1 MDTNLRKKH
10 GALAGWGAPG
20 KCSRTTCRPP
30 VAPGRAGGARTGVQT
45 ISREAETGT
54 LEQEPLLVFAPE
66 APALP
71 ALELCVNFGLFA
83 SREVTRAEIDDL
95 ARELLTKVV
104 CVTIVSE
111 RRYEIGADAE
121 AAVHQLRVLV
131 QPGAL
136 RSDRPDLAE
145 LRGRLLEIT
154 ERWALASITVRNQ
167 QPNTTQEGPAF
178 TLTD

>member
-1 MDTNLRKKH
+1 MALWQAG
-10 GALAGWGAPG
+10 GATC

-30 VAPGRAGGARTGVQT
+30 AARGRVGGAQIGVQA
-45 ISREAETGT
+45 ISRAAETGT

-83 SREVTRAEIDDL
+83 GRDVTRAEIDDL
-95 ARELLTKVV
+95 ARELLSKVV
-104 CVTIVSE
+104 RVTIVSE

-121 AAVHQLRVLV
+121 AAVHQLRVLI

-136 RSDRPDLAE
+136 RSDQPDLAE

-154 ERWALASITVRNQ
+154 ERWALASITTRNQ
-167 QPNTTQEGPAF
+167 QPNKTR
-178 TLTD
+178 